1 MKINNALQ
9 QNEWSVKPGRNE
21 GKESHM
27 SFKDLKQYLKGQEDL
42 AKIRRMTER
51 AFGKRRAHYHF
62 EYLD

>member
-1 MKINNALQ
+1 
-9 QNEWSVKPGRNE
+9 
-21 GKESHM
+21 M
-27 SFKDLKQYLKGQEDL
+27 SFKDLKHYLKGQEDL